1 MSKAQQA
8 GIPLRTHV
16 PWAGGT
22 NGRST
27 VDDHRR
33 PRQRHLPDVRVG
45 QHRARKSQ
53 ERAARSKSSLRNL
66 SAPPH
71 VQVVRSPAWS
81 SPDDL
86 SFAGETHTVLDTCDG
101 GADCEAQGGC
111 QVNVLPRR
119 QARPRR
125 RLRPP
130 EVSSDHAIRQGN
142 YAPLPRG
149 SGLLFQAPIGSAC
162 NTAATGP
169 GDDALQASSRA
180 DSEHGEQYSRLRLRA
195 NQETG
200 LAVPGFSNCSG
211 VEHD

>member
-81 SPDDL
+81 SPDDVL
-86 SFAGETHTVLDTCDG
+86 FAGKVRSGDAHSAGHL
-101 GADCEAQGGC
+101 
-111 QVNVLPRR
+111 RR
-119 QARPRR
+119 RR
-125 RLRPP
+125 RLRGPGRVP
-130 EVSSDHAIRQGN
+130 GQRAAETSS
-142 YAPLPRG
+142 AP
-149 SGLLFQAPIGSAC
+149 SAAA
-162 NTAATGP
+162 AATG
-169 GDDALQASSRA
+169 GLQRPRDPAR
-180 DSEHGEQYSRLRLRA
+180 QLRA
-195 NQETG
+195 SAWRKRPTVSSADWICMQYG
-200 LAVPGFSNCSG
+200 RDGPRR
-211 VEHD
+211 